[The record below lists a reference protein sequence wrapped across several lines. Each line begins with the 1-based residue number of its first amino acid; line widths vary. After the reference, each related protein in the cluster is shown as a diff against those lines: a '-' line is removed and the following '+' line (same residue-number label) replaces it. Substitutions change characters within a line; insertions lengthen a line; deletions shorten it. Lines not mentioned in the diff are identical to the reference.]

1 MEQHSQIMPAH
12 NTGIIFRTLTK
23 TNINTSIKE
32 LFIINET
39 VNQAAISIYI
49 EEIAGSHR
57 SSRLLSILSPIRKLK
72 L

>member
-39 VNQAAISIYI
+39 VNQRAISIYRGDRRQSSLI
-49 EEIAGSHR
+49 EAIINIISHT
-57 SSRLLSILSPIRKLK
+57 
-72 L
+72 

>member
-12 NTGIIFRTLTK
+12 NIGIIIRTLTK

-39 VNQAAISIYI
+39 VNQAAISIYRGDRLQSSFI
-49 EEIAGSHR
+49 EAIINIISHT
-57 SSRLLSILSPIRKLK
+57 
-72 L
+72 

>member
-39 VNQAAISIYI
+39 VNQAAISI
-49 EEIAGSHR
+49 
-57 SSRLLSILSPIRKLK
+57 
-72 L
+72 

>member
-1 MEQHSQIMPAH
+1 MPAH

-39 VNQAAISIYI
+39 VNQAAISIYRGDRLQSSFI
-49 EEIAGSHR
+49 EAIINIISHT
-57 SSRLLSILSPIRKLK
+57 
-72 L
+72 

>member
-12 NTGIIFRTLTK
+12 NTGIIIRTLTK

-39 VNQAAISIYI
+39 VTKPRSLYI